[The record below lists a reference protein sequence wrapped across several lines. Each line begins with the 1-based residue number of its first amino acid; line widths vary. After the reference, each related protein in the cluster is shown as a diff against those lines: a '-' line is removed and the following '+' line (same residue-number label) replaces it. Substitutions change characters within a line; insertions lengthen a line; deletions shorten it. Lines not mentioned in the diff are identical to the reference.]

1 MQRFYRNI
9 CGKCD
14 YRVSRAIQTARDKEE
29 LQVKNAYK
37 TANEALK
44 AALKGG
50 DVKEALAEGLQ
61 KLIDIDQGKI
71 KKKGFFARL
80 FGR

>member
-1 MQRFYRNI
+1 M
-9 CGKCD
+9 CD
-14 YRVSRAIQTARDKEE
+14 YRVSRGIQNARDKEE

-44 AALKGG
+44 SALKGG
-50 DVKEALAEGLQ
+50 DVKEVLAEGLQ
-61 KLIDIDQGKI
+61 KSIDIDQGKI

>member
-1 MQRFYRNI
+1 M
-9 CGKCD
+9 
-14 YRVSRAIQTARDKEE
+14 
-29 LQVKNAYK
+29 KNAYK

-61 KLIDIDQGKI
+61 KSIDIDQGKI